1 MKKIIYI
8 FILVFL
14 VFGCSSNTNNDDH
27 DQLQKQID
35 ESQKEIEPKQQLDS
49 ETVKEDTVT
58 SDDQN
63 QQNQKLKSCKLAI
76 VIGLY

>member
-14 VFGCSSNTNNDDH
+14 VFGCSSNTNNDEP

-35 ESQKEIEPKQQLDS
+35 ESQKEIEPKQQLDP

-63 QQNQKLKSCKLAI
+63 QQNQFLKAI
-76 VIGLY
+76 KT